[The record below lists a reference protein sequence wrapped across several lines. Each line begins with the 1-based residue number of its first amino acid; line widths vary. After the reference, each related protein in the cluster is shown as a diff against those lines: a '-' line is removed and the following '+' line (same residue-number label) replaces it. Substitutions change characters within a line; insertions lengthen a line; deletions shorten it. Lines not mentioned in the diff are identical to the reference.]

1 VVDGNVMLVIFAVKV
16 LLCPTWDAM
25 ILSMIAKFTVFAL
38 ASFTAATGSST
49 PIVDLG
55 YAQYEG
61 IRDDKFGYVLPFD
74 MGFPR
79 VRVFRREF
87 TDHAFSITAYYG
99 LRYAAPPTGR
109 RRWQPPVNIE
119 KRNNYSNR
127 QVLNATAPGPQCLQ
141 QSPAWQSSTPANN
154 PVSSEDCLL
163 LDVIVPSVPTNTS
176 LPVIVQIHGGGN

>member
-1 VVDGNVMLVIFAVKV
+1 
-16 LLCPTWDAM
+16 M

-61 IRDDKFGYVLPFD
+61 IRDDKSG
-74 MGFPR
+74 
-79 VRVFRREF
+79 
-87 TDHAFSITAYYG
+87 ITAYYG

-109 RRWQPPVNIE
+109 LRWQPPVNIE

-127 QVLNATAPGPQCLQ
+127 QVLDATAPGPQCLQ
-141 QSPAWQSSTPANN
+141 QSPVWQSSIPANN